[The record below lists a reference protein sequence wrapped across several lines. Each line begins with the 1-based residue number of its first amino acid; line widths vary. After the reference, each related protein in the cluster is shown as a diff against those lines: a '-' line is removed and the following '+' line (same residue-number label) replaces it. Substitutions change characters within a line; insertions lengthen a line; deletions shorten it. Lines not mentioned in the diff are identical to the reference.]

1 MLVSKDLAQ
10 HARNLQVGL
19 GRFLFFF
26 PQLKAN
32 AVLVNGAHLGRGLPQ
47 VAD

>member
-1 MLVSKDLAQ
+1 MLVSKDLVQ
-10 HARNLQVGL
+10 HARNLRVGL

-32 AVLVNGAHLGRGLPQ
+32 AELVNGAHLGRGLPQ